1 MFDGKIGRLK
11 NWVKMYKNWPSIGIQ
26 EMLKQLTD
34 TNVVFMKMTYYVLF
48 TLLGIEKLL
57 WEISN
62 KAFRLLLFSRH
73 HFIIKKIETFS

>member
-1 MFDGKIGRLK
+1 MGKNVQKLAY
-11 NWVKMYKNWPSIGIQ
+11 VDIGIQ

-34 TNVVFMKMTYYVLF
+34 TNVVVFMKMTYDVLF